1 VDVFYGNKNNN
12 VNRKNLM
19 QISEYPLNRFQTR
32 LRPKKMC
39 LYLLDSLIDKK
50 IINQVI
56 DLQRVRPESSVLT
69 HNYKI
74 IGICENAENI
84 ISSKIWQL
92 FLK

>member
-32 LRPKKMC
+32 LRLKKMY

-56 DLQRVRPESSVLT
+56 DLQRVCPESSVLT
-69 HNYKI
+69 HSYKI
-74 IGICENAENI
+74 VGICENVENI